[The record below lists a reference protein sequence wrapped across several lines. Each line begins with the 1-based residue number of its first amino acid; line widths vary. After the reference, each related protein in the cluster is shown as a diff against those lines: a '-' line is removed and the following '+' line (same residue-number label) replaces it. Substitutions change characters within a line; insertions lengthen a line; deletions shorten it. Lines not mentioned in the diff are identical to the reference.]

1 MHPFSKF
8 SSLIDDELKKIN
20 FPNSCDSLY
29 DPIKYIIGLEAK
41 RVRPLLLLFSCK
53 LFKDNIE
60 SAISPALGIELFHNF
75 TLLHDD
81 IMDNAS
87 LRRGHMTVHKK
98 WNDNTAILS
107 GDAMLVKSYQLIASV
122 DVKYIKDVLNVF
134 NIAAINVCEGQQLD
148 LDYESDANVTISS
161 YLKMIEYKTAVLL
174 AASLKMGSIIG
185 GASIKDQ
192 DLLYQFGKNIGIA
205 FQLKDDLLDVFGDS
219 KNFGKKIGGDI
230 MKNKKTYL
238 YLKALELANKD
249 QKKELIKRFSSI
261 DVSVEKIN
269 VVKSIFEDLNID
281 KLTSNLVREYHNKAM
296 QNLNSVDSTKKDNLI
311 HIANQLIDRIN

>member
-1 MHPFSKF
+1 MYPFSKF
-8 SSLIDDELKKIN
+8 SSLIDNELKKIN

-107 GDAMLVKSYQLIASV
+107 GDAMLVKSYQLITSV
-122 DVKYIKDVLNVF
+122 EVKYVKDVLNVF

-148 LDYESDANVTISS
+148 LDYESDTNVTISS

-185 GASIKDQ
+185 GASITDQ

-219 KNFGKKIGGDI
+219 KNFGKEIGGDI

-249 QKKELIKRFSSI
+249 QKKELIERFSSI

-269 VVKSIFEDLNID
+269 AVKSIFEDLNID
-281 KLTSNLVREYHNKAM
+281 KLTSDLVKEYHNKAI

-311 HIANQLIDRIN
+311 HIANQLLDRIN

>member
-1 MHPFSKF
+1 MYPFSKF

-107 GDAMLVKSYQLIASV
+107 GDAMLVKSYQLITSV
-122 DVKYIKDVLNVF
+122 EVKYVKDVLNVF

-148 LDYESDANVTISS
+148 LDYESDTNVTISS

-185 GASIKDQ
+185 GASITDQ

-219 KNFGKKIGGDI
+219 KNFGKEIGGDI

-249 QKKELIKRFSSI
+249 QKKELIERFSSI

-269 VVKSIFEDLNID
+269 AVKSIFEDLNID
-281 KLTSNLVREYHNKAM
+281 KLTSDLVKEYHNKAI

-311 HIANQLIDRIN
+311 HIANQLLDRIN